1 VGKAIRGYMM
11 KKSFKTRVIS
21 LLKKENWQIE
31 NVTDSPIVDFIMTRG
46 KRFRKACVI
55 KSHGHLLKAEVETLQ
70 EYGQVHKLHVLY
82 IHESEGHE
90 IRFVRLYP
98 RTERCTKEV

>member
-1 VGKAIRGYMM
+1 M

-31 NVTDSPIVDFIMTRG
+31 DVADSPIVDFIMTRG
-46 KRFRKACVI
+46 KRFRKACVV
-55 KSHGHLLKAEVETLQ
+55 KSHGHLLKTEVQTLV
-70 EYGQVHKLHVLY
+70 EYGRAHKMHVLY
-82 IHESEGHE
+82 VHESEGRE

-98 RTERCTKEV
+98 KMEKA